1 MYTISVAMAAYEG
14 AKYISEQIESILPQL
29 GNKDELI
36 ISYQKSEDDT
46 EWIIRKYENSDPRVR
61 VHLCKEKGLFHNF
74 EHALINC
81 KNEVIFISDQDDI
94 WMPEKVDKM
103 LQALIENNV
112 NAVVSSCKI
121 VDSKLKPI
129 KTITKKSHYIKPFE
143 IIIKNIV
150 QGSCL
155 AFERKYLKYIL
166 PFPDNIPMYDSYIG
180 LIISTYG
187 KVKYIDDE
195 LMLYRQH
202 DNNVTSRTH
211 KRMKYMIDDRYR
223 LVKAYIS
230 KIQEVKRI
238 GTL

>member
-1 MYTISVAMAAYEG
+1 M
-14 AKYISEQIESILPQL
+14 
-29 GNKDELI
+29 
-36 ISYQKSEDDT
+36 
-46 EWIIRKYENSDPRVR
+46 
-61 VHLCKEKGLFHNF
+61 
-74 EHALINC
+74 
-81 KNEVIFISDQDDI
+81 
-94 WMPEKVDKM
+94 
-103 LQALIENNV
+103 
-112 NAVVSSCKI
+112 
-121 VDSKLKPI
+121 
-129 KTITKKSHYIKPFE
+129 
-143 IIIKNIV
+143 